1 MSYAKNTQD
10 SGKLETT
17 TKPSLHWS
25 KANQYKNQF
34 NVIDD
39 LVVEVKDVVVHTFT
53 LSDVDDPD
61 IYAAGPMFDWERSD
75 AGRWVTAHAVEQPI
89 WHRMVDPAMY
99 GYKYKIT
106 ARLKAKDY
114 TYWALKWSSDC

>member
-1 MSYAKNTQD
+1 
-10 SGKLETT
+10 
-17 TKPSLHWS
+17 
-25 KANQYKNQF
+25 
-34 NVIDD
+34 VIDD